1 MSDNDKNI
9 PNNTADQNLKAYCYV
24 FNEKKAH
31 FFEQIQEIHF
41 LFCTNLE
48 E

>member
-9 PNNTADQNLKAYCYV
+9 PNNTTNQKLEAYCHV
-24 FNEKKAH
+24 FREKKAH

-41 LFCTNLE
+41 LFGTNLE